1 MLIWYEIHFMLV
13 FIAFLTNLF
22 LKKFEAAYWLL
33 SWVKQST
40 AFQNYKYFDQKD
52 KFFDLMMDNLVFFKY
67 LTFNWSLASSRQLE
81 HWQWKKYLFFN
92 ISLLCSVVFNKSLSK
107 YVHLILEKSST
118 FEIDLIT
125 SSLPSKGLLNQVLL
139 GALKWSKKF
148 LNTFLERDLPSI
160 K

>member
-1 MLIWYEIHFMLV
+1 MATQLSQTINSLPKLQKFWPKRQIFW
-13 FIAFLTNLF
+13 FDDGQPSFL
-22 LKKFEAAYWLL
+22 W
-33 SWVKQST
+33 
-40 AFQNYKYFDQKD
+40 
-52 KFFDLMMDNLVFFKY
+52 KY

-118 FEIDLIT
+118 FKIDLII